1 MQWLY
6 EKTAAAGVSSMVS
19 IFTLSHHQ
27 LNEAGKKQ
35 YLARWRSK
43 ILAAQAFALL
53 SPTTKKAIEVH
64 ELQYEWFDEETGESV
79 EDELTLQVVV
89 PKK

>member
-1 MQWLY
+1 
-6 EKTAAAGVSSMVS
+6 MVS

-27 LNEAGKKQ
+27 LNKAGKKQ

-64 ELQYEWFDEETGESV
+64 EPQYEWYDEETCESV
-79 EDELTLQVVV
+79 DDELTVLFLILSLQVVI
-89 PKK
+89 PRK